1 MGAGTV
7 DNVPMERGNVCMCVY
22 VCVPEHILRQAF
34 LTFPCG
40 SLCQFNLF
48 FMPHAASYCDCDADA
63 DADGDRG
70 FCTWRRHQKTL
81 LCGRVCFEMG
91 VREAECAENNVQK
104 SFAFAILRHGCS
116 ICSLTLCH
124 THTRRI
130 IYVFVHITAM
140 RHVLTHTHTFV
151 SLRFFALSAYLRR
164 SHLAAS
170 LPLALSLQHL
180 LSYIELT

>member
-7 DNVPMERGNVCMCVY
+7 DNEVMGVCVC
-22 VCVPEHILRQAF
+22 VCVPERILRQAF

-140 RHVLTHTHTFV
+140 RHVLTHTHTHPRLS
-151 SLRFFALSAYLRR
+151 SLLRSQCVFA
-164 SHLAAS
+164 
-170 LPLALSLQHL
+170 P
-180 LSYIELT
+180 